1 MLFEKHGYGCNRWE
15 SGVLTEKKAKQTKKG
30 KPGKPAQ
37 RPEPQKAK
45 QRRVRLVRR
54 PIKRKQS
61 DTEQKASNR
70 RMWLY
75 VLLLLVI
82 LFFAGWRLWRS
93 DAVQMRFVYMWPY
106 QNEIV
111 TYARRNNIDPF
122 LVAAVIK
129 NESEFKPGAVSPA
142 GAIGMMQIMP
152 ETGEWIAK
160 QMGLNNYNVDDL
172 YNPGINI
179 RMGCWYLSELK
190 YEFRDNLLLMM
201 MAYNAGRGNT
211 HGWMSANRWDY
222 TFGDVTRIPYPESRN
237 YVAAVLYDRDEY
249 YRLYKDRVGTKP

>member
-1 MLFEKHGYGCNRWE
+1 M
-15 SGVLTEKKAKQTKKG
+15 TEKKVKQAKKG
-30 KPGKPAQ
+30 KQDKTVRQEPKP
-37 RPEPQKAK
+37 EKV
-45 QRRVRLVRR
+45 QRRRVKRVRR
-54 PIKRKQS
+54 PVKRKVNNS
-61 DTEQKASNR
+61 EQKASSR

-75 VLLLLVI
+75 VLLLLAV
-82 LFFAGWRLWRS
+82 LSLAGWRLWRS

-106 QNEIV
+106 QSEIV
-111 TYARRNNIDPF
+111 TYARRNQIDPF

-129 NESEFKPGAVSPA
+129 NESEFKPGAVSPV

-160 QMGLNNYNVDDL
+160 QMGLEGYSIDSL

-190 YEFRDNLLLMM
+190 YEFKDNLLLMM

-211 HGWMSANRWDY
+211 HGWMSANGWDY
-222 TFGDVTRIPYPESRN
+222 TFGDIDRIPYPESRN
-237 YVAAVLYDRDEY
+237 YVASVLHDRDEY
-249 YRLYKDRVGTKP
+249 YRLYKDKVETK

>member
-1 MLFEKHGYGCNRWE
+1 M
-15 SGVLTEKKAKQTKKG
+15 TEKKGKQARKDKQI
-30 KPGKPAQ
+30 KPARQ
-37 RPEPQKAK
+37 ESETEKAGR
-45 QRRVRLVRR
+45 RRVKRVRR
-54 PIKRKQS
+54 PVKRK
-61 DTEQKASNR
+61 TANEEQRASSR
-70 RMWLY
+70 RMWIY
-75 VLLLLVI
+75 VLLLLVV
-82 LFFAGWRLWRS
+82 LSVAVWRFWRS

-129 NESEFKPGAVSPA
+129 NESKFKPGAVSPV

-160 QMGLNNYNVDDL
+160 QMGLDNYSIHSL
-172 YNPGINI
+172 YNPGVNI

-190 YEFRDNLLLMM
+190 FEFKDNLLLMM

-211 HGWMSANRWDY
+211 HGWMTANRWDY
-222 TFGDVTRIPYPESRN
+222 AFGEIKEIPYPESRN
-237 YVAAVLYDRDEY
+237 YVASVLHDRDEY
-249 YRLYKDRVGTKP
+249 YRLYKNKVEIVR

>member
-1 MLFEKHGYGCNRWE
+1 M
-15 SGVLTEKKAKQTKKG
+15 TEKKIKQVKKDKKAAPAQQEAKPE
-30 KPGKPAQ
+30 KPGH
-37 RPEPQKAK
+37 
-45 QRRVRLVRR
+45 RRVKRVHR
-54 PIKRKQS
+54 PIKRKTADS
-61 DTEQKASNR
+61 EQKASSR

-75 VLLLLVI
+75 VLLLLAV
-82 LFFAGWRLWRS
+82 LSLAGWRLWRS

-106 QNEIV
+106 QSEIV
-111 TYARRNNIDPF
+111 TYARRNRIDPF

-129 NESEFKPGAVSPA
+129 NESEFKPGAVSPV

-160 QMGLNNYNVDDL
+160 QMGLEGYSIDSL

-190 YEFRDNLLLMM
+190 YEFKDNLLLMM

-211 HGWMSANRWDY
+211 HGWMNANRWDY
-222 TFGDVTRIPYPESRN
+222 TFGEIDRIPYAESRN
-237 YVAAVLYDRDEY
+237 YVASVLHDRDEY
-249 YRLYKDRVGTKP
+249 YRLYKDKVETK

>member
-1 MLFEKHGYGCNRWE
+1 MTEKQDKK
-15 SGVLTEKKAKQTKKG
+15 EKKAARDNGGGQTK
-30 KPGKPAQ
+30 
-37 RPEPQKAK
+37 R
-45 QRRVRLVRR
+45 RRVKRVRR
-54 PIKRKQS
+54 PIKRKKENS
-61 DTEQKASNR
+61 SWKKKSSR

-75 VLLLLVI
+75 VLLLLAV
-82 LFFAGWRLWRS
+82 LSLAGWRLWRS

-122 LVAAVIK
+122 LVAAVLK
-129 NESEFKPGAVSPA
+129 NESEFKPGAVSPV
-142 GAIGMMQIMP
+142 GAVGMMQIMP

-160 QMGLNNYNVDDL
+160 QMGMDGYSVDSL

-190 YEFRDNLLLMM
+190 YECKDNLLLMM

-211 HGWMSANRWDY
+211 HGWMAANGWDY
-222 TFGDVTRIPYPESRN
+222 TFGETKEIPYPESRN
-237 YVAAVLYDRDEY
+237 YVASVLYDRDEY
-249 YRLYKDRVGTKP
+249 YRLYKDKIEEKRK

>member
-1 MLFEKHGYGCNRWE
+1 M
-15 SGVLTEKKAKQTKKG
+15 TEKKKQARKDKQAATAQDSNTE
-30 KPGKPAQ
+30 KPK
-37 RPEPQKAK
+37 R
-45 QRRVRLVRR
+45 RRVRHVRR
-54 PIKRKQS
+54 PVKRKRANA
-61 DTEQKASNR
+61 EKRASSR
-70 RMWLY
+70 RMWIY
-75 VLLLLVI
+75 VLLLLVAVT
-82 LFFAGWRLWRS
+82 FAGWRIWRS

-129 NESEFKPGAVSPA
+129 NESEFRPGAVSPV

-152 ETGEWIAK
+152 ETGEWIAR
-160 QMGLNNYNVDDL
+160 QMGLSDYSIHSL

-190 YEFRDNLLLMM
+190 HEFKDNMLLMM

-211 HGWMSANRWDY
+211 HGWMNANGWDY
-222 TFGDVTRIPYPESRN
+222 NFGEIKDIPYPESKS
-237 YVAAVLYDRDEY
+237 YVASVLHDRDEY
-249 YRLYKDRVGTKP
+249 YRLYKDKVGTK

>member
-1 MLFEKHGYGCNRWE
+1 M
-15 SGVLTEKKAKQTKKG
+15 TEKKKQARKDKQTATAQDSNTE
-30 KPGKPAQ
+30 KPK
-37 RPEPQKAK
+37 R
-45 QRRVRLVRR
+45 RRVRHVRR
-54 PIKRKQS
+54 PVKRKRANA
-61 DTEQKASNR
+61 EQRASSR
-70 RMWLY
+70 RMWIY
-75 VLLLLVI
+75 VLLLLVAVT
-82 LFFAGWRLWRS
+82 FAGWRIWRS

-129 NESEFKPGAVSPA
+129 NESEFRPGAVSSV

-152 ETGEWIAK
+152 ETGEWIAR
-160 QMGLNNYNVDDL
+160 QMGLDNYSIHSL

-190 YEFRDNLLLMM
+190 HEFKDNMLLMM

-211 HGWMSANRWDY
+211 HGWMNANGWDY
-222 TFGDVTRIPYPESRN
+222 TFGEIKDIPYPESKS
-237 YVAAVLYDRDEY
+237 YVANVLHDRDEY
-249 YRLYKDRVGTKP
+249 YRLYKDKVGTK

>member
-1 MLFEKHGYGCNRWE
+1 M
-15 SGVLTEKKAKQTKKG
+15 VEKKAKQTKK
-30 KPGKPAQ
+30 KTQ
-37 RPEPQKAK
+37 VTSSQPEPKVEKAGS
-45 QRRVRLVRR
+45 RRVRRKHR
-54 PIKRKQS
+54 PVKRKGT
-61 DTEQKASNR
+61 DAEKRASSR
-70 RMWLY
+70 RMWIY
-75 VLLLLVI
+75 VLLLLVVI
-82 LFFAGWRLWRS
+82 SFSGWRLWRS

-111 TYARRNNIDPF
+111 TYARRNGIDPF

-129 NESEFKPGAVSPA
+129 NESEFKPGAVSPV

-160 QMGLNNYNVDDL
+160 QMGLEGYSVHSL

-190 YEFRDNLLLMM
+190 YEFKDNLFLMM

-211 HGWMSANRWDY
+211 HGWMNANGWDY
-222 TFGDVTRIPYPESRN
+222 NFGEISKIPYPESRN
-237 YVAAVLYDRDEY
+237 YVASVLYDRDEY
-249 YRLYKDRVGTKP
+249 YRLYKDKVATGR

>member
-1 MLFEKHGYGCNRWE
+1 M
-15 SGVLTEKKAKQTKKG
+15 TEKKVKQAKKG
-30 KPGKPAQ
+30 KQEKPVRQEPKTGKV
-37 RPEPQKAK
+37 
-45 QRRVRLVRR
+45 QRRRVKHVRR
-54 PIKRKQS
+54 PVKRKTANS
-61 DTEQKASNR
+61 EQKASSR

-75 VLLLLVI
+75 VLLLLAV
-82 LFFAGWRLWRS
+82 LSLACWRLWRS
-93 DAVQMRFVYMWPY
+93 DAVQMRFVYMWPW

-129 NESEFKPGAVSPA
+129 NESEFKPGAVSPV
-142 GAIGMMQIMP
+142 GAVGMMQIMP

-160 QMGLNNYNVDDL
+160 QMGIDGYSIDSL

-190 YEFRDNLLLMM
+190 YEFKDNLLLMM

-211 HGWMSANRWDY
+211 RGWMAANGWDY
-222 TFGDVTRIPYPESRN
+222 TFGEVREIPYPESRN
-237 YVAAVLYDRDEY
+237 YVASVLHDRDEY
-249 YRLYKDRVGTKP
+249 YRLYKDKIEEKRK